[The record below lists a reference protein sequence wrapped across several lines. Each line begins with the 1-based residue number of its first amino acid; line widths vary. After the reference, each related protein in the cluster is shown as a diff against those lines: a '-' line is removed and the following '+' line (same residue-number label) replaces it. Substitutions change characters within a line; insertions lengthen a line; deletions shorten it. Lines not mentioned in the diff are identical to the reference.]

1 MRDANNAPAVAYC
14 TNKANVVCSSKS
26 PVGGVVGSIAGAAGN
41 DLIKVTGCANSGE
54 ISGTQANNQ
63 VGGIVGRATID
74 TEISQSYNT
83 GSITAMG
90 SASGIIARMGNQ
102 CYSQRLLQYRCDK
115 EHRYSYQWQQQC
127 RRNCSDMYYSSRRW
141 HDNRKLS

>member
-1 MRDANNAPAVAYC
+1 M
-14 TNKANVVCSSKS
+14 
-26 PVGGVVGSIAGAAGN
+26 VGSITGAAGN

-90 SASGIIARMGNQ
+90 SASGIIHVWVEPM
-102 CYSQRLLQYRCDK
+102 L
-115 EHRYSYQWQQQC
+115 
-127 RRNCSDMYYSSRRW
+127 
-141 HDNRKLS
+141 